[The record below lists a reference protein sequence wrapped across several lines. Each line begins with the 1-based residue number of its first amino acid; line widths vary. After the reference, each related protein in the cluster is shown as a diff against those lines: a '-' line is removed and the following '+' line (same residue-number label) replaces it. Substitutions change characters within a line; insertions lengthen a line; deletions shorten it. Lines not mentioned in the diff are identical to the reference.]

1 MTTTLKAKFDGRVF
15 VPDEPVDI
23 RAGETVTL
31 NVVLSDEHAE
41 KTPLQRLLEV
51 AEQFEGDPDSTGD
64 AAMQH
69 DHFLYGTSKR
79 DLQGQI

>member
-15 VPDEPVDI
+15 VPDEPVNI

-31 NVVLSDEHAE
+31 NIVVNDEHSE
-41 KTPLQRLLEV
+41 KTPLQRLLEI
-51 AEQFEGDPDSTGD
+51 AEQFDGDPDSPGD

-69 DHFLYGTSKR
+69 DHYLYNTPKR
-79 DLQGQI
+79 DNP